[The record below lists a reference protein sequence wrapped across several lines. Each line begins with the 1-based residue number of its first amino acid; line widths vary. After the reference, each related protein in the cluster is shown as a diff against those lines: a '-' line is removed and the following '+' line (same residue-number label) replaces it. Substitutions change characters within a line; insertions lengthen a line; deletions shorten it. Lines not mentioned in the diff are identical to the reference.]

1 MSNLAS
7 SGGSTDGIE
16 NANHYQYHSNIE
28 PINFLDDESINDYL
42 YLEKSFFRY
51 RFLNILHWYIFLS
64 TLSSTSSGY
73 DGSMLNGLQIIGN
86 WKDDMSHPTGAILGA
101 LSNGVVFGGFIS
113 TIFASGCC
121 DHFGRKPTVVVGLIV
136 AIIGSVLQGAS
147 TSYASFLVSR
157 IVIGVGTGLTSVASP
172 CLISELSFPKYR
184 ETCTSFYNTFW
195 YLGAAIAAWVIY
207 FIHGLDN
214 SYSWRVPSY
223 LQGLLPL
230 IQTIGFYW
238 VPESPR
244 YLISKGEIEKASRI
258 LRKYH
263 TGNDYSERATKLV
276 EFEVQEIS
284 AALELEK
291 ISSTLNYLDFLTFP
305 SYRRRLF
312 LVFFTAFFMQLS
324 GNGLVS
330 YYLNKV
336 LNTIGITEASKQ
348 LKING
353 GLMIYNLGISWIL
366 TLMVRYFKR
375 RTLFLASSM
384 GMMICYVVCT
394 ILSARFAYTNF
405 TDTQLANAVLV
416 FIFLFYFAYNAGAN
430 ILPFLYLSEV
440 LPYSHRAKGF
450 NIFQVFN
457 NIFLIYNGF
466 VNPVAMDAI
475 QWKYYIVYCCILVI
489 EVVIIYFFY
498 VETFGYTLE
507 EVAVVFGDPSNI
519 EGPSSDPS
527 EQSSITQKDTV

>member
-1 MSNLAS
+1 
-7 SGGSTDGIE
+7 
-16 NANHYQYHSNIE
+16 
-28 PINFLDDESINDYL
+28 
-42 YLEKSFFRY
+42 
-51 RFLNILHWYIFLS
+51 
-64 TLSSTSSGY
+64 
-73 DGSMLNGLQIIGN
+73 
-86 WKDDMSHPTGAILGA
+86 
-101 LSNGVVFGGFIS
+101 
-113 TIFASGCC
+113 
-121 DHFGRKPTVVVGLIV
+121 
-136 AIIGSVLQGAS
+136 
-147 TSYASFLVSR
+147 
-157 IVIGVGTGLTSVASP
+157 
-172 CLISELSFPKYR
+172 
-184 ETCTSFYNTFW
+184 
-195 YLGAAIAAWVIY
+195 
-207 FIHGLDN
+207 
-214 SYSWRVPSY
+214 
-223 LQGLLPL
+223 
-230 IQTIGFYW
+230 
-238 VPESPR
+238 
-244 YLISKGEIEKASRI
+244 
-258 LRKYH
+258 
-263 TGNDYSERATKLV
+263 
-276 EFEVQEIS
+276 
-284 AALELEK
+284 
-291 ISSTLNYLDFLTFP
+291 
-305 SYRRRLF
+305 
-312 LVFFTAFFMQLS
+312 
-324 GNGLVS
+324 
-330 YYLNKV
+330 
-336 LNTIGITEASKQ
+336 
-348 LKING
+348 
-353 GLMIYNLGISWIL
+353 MIYNLGISWIL

-450 NIFQVFN
+450 NIFQAFN